1 VEESERNR
9 DKLDKVSATVRE
21 TKTKY
26 SQVSRCIVEICY
38 AYVCVLLFV
47 YVCAKKWLLWVE
59 KESYG
64 KRLVINS
71 REDKSLFV
79 YFQALNAG

>member
-1 VEESERNR
+1 M
-9 DKLDKVSATVRE
+9 
-21 TKTKY
+21 
-26 SQVSRCIVEICY
+26 EICY
-38 AYVCVLLFV
+38 AYVCILLFV
-47 YVCAKKWLLWVE
+47 CMCEKVVALGK

-79 YFQALNAG
+79 YFQALNAARAH